1 MPSTIC
7 YNALDLDSKAVSELG
22 ITSGYTTIPFCGVEE
37 HRDINGETIASFSC
51 YAINI
56 DLLPES
62 ISGVNQ
68 VHVETSID
76 IVKGAGHN
84 PQIEEDGQV
93 MVLNSTV
100 HHPPTD
106 ESIIQQYITRYRRGI
121 FGSTKRKYT
130 PEQRDERILE
140 VMDNTLDDASIYA
153 REMFKGVCATIASI
167 LEAQGMEDISIDFVQ
182 AEEFRF
188 DEYFNEYCIG
198 MVVMSGE
205 AFISTFLH
213 TINEDTYVLATV
225 YGREGER
232 VHNLRTISRGDG
244 AESAMRSL
252 SSAIVEFVTTVE
264 KQRGD

>member
-1 MPSTIC
+1 MTKELHQEVRDIDSR
-7 YNALDLDSKAVSELG
+7 ALIEMGLTDKHSAPL
-22 ITSGYTTIPFCGVEE
+22 CGVEE
-37 HRDINGETIASFSC
+37 YRSNQKKTVVSFNC
-51 YAINI
+51 YATHIYASGS
-56 DLLPES
+56 DLMGMGLKEAYT
-62 ISGVNQ
+62 NM
-68 VHVETSID
+68 D
-76 IVKGAGHN
+76 IVKDYDFVTRS
-84 PQIEEDGQV
+84 ELDGR
-93 MVLNSTV
+93 NIFITPYI
-100 HHPPTD
+100 HKTPAD
-106 ESIIQQYITRYRRGI
+106 EGIIRDNIARYRRGI

-130 PEQRDERILE
+130 PAQRDERILE
-140 VMDNTLDDASIYA
+140 VMDNTLDDATVYA
-153 REMFKGVCATIASI
+153 REAFKGVRATIASI

-188 DEYFNEYCIG
+188 DEYFNEYCTG

-232 VHNLRTISRGDG
+232 VHNLHTINRGDG

>member
-1 MPSTIC
+1 MSKELYRGARDIDSR
-7 YNALDLDSKAVSELG
+7 ALTELG
-22 ITSGYTTIPFCGVEE
+22 LKDKNVAPFCGTEE
-37 HRDINGETIASFSC
+37 YHSNGKKTIVSFQC
-51 YAINI
+51 YAVHIYASGS
-56 DLLPES
+56 DLMGMGLKEAYT
-62 ISGVNQ
+62 NL
-68 VHVETSID
+68 D
-76 IVKGAGHN
+76 IVKDYDFVTRS
-84 PQIEEDGQV
+84 E
-93 MVLNSTV
+93 LNGRNIFITPYI
-100 HHPPTD
+100 HKTPAN
-106 ESIIQQYITRYRRGI
+106 ENIIQNNIARYRRGI

-130 PEQRDERILE
+130 PAQRDERILG
-140 VMDNTLDDASIYA
+140 MMGNTLDDASIYA
-153 REMFKGVCATIASI
+153 REMFKGVRATIASI

-188 DEYFNEYCIG
+188 DEYFNEYCTG

-232 VHNLRTISRGDG
+232 VHNLHTINRGDG